1 MLTEVQAVIASNEQ
15 AAPIIDIALTALNKI
30 ASRQA
35 VVAIIGLGYVGLPLA
50 VAFADAR
57 FRVVGIDV
65 DAQRIS
71 SLNAGQS
78 YIPDVLSHRL
88 SALLTHTAPDG
99 QHPVSFGSNW
109 PGYEPAGID
118 QAEQHGS
125 LYATTDLDILQYVD
139 AAIVCVPTPV
149 SAAKEPDLSYILSAV
164 NDIAARLH
172 QGMLI
177 VLESTTYPGTTEE
190 VVLPRLEQS
199 GLSVGADFFLAFSPE
214 RIDPGRSDWTVH
226 TTPKVL
232 GGVTPTCLKVAC
244 ALYECAINHVV
255 PVSNTRTA
263 EMVKL
268 LENTFRAVNIGL
280 ANEMAIM
287 CDRLDIDVWEVIE
300 AAKSKPY
307 GFMPF
312 YPGPGVGGHCIPVDP
327 LYLAWKLRESNYEA
341 RFIQTAHQIN
351 ANMPHYVLGR
361 IAEALNED
369 GKPLKGSRIL
379 MLGVAYKADV
389 NDVRESPALD
399 LIHLLR
405 QQKAEV
411 SYNDPYVSSLALDGL
426 SLTSIALN
434 RETLWQADCIVI
446 LAAHQCYDWAW
457 VMEHSRLVV
466 DTRNV
471 LRNGQAHVAR
481 VVKL

>member
-1 MLTEVQAVIASNEQ
+1 MLTELRAVIASNEQ
-15 AAPIIDIALTALNKI
+15 ASPMIDIALATLNKI
-30 ASRQA
+30 VTRQA
-35 VVAIIGLGYVGLPLA
+35 VVAIVGLGYVGLPLA
-50 VAFADAR
+50 VAFAEAR
-57 FRVVGIDV
+57 FRVVGIDI
-65 DAQRIS
+65 DARRIS

-78 YIPDVLSHRL
+78 YIPDVSAHQV
-88 SALLTHTAPDG
+88 SALLTRSAPNGQRPMSFVDNRPDG
-99 QHPVSFGSNW
+99 
-109 PGYEPAGID
+109 EPAEMD
-118 QAEQHGS
+118 QARQHGS
-125 LYATTDLDILQYVD
+125 LYATTDYDILHHVD

-164 NDIAARLH
+164 NEIAPRLH
-172 QGMLI
+172 QEMLI

-199 GLSVGADFFLAFSPE
+199 GLSVGTDFFLAFSPE
-214 RIDPGRSDWTVH
+214 RIDPGRTDWTVY

-232 GGVTPTCLKVAC
+232 GGVTPTCLKVAQ

-255 PVSNTRTA
+255 PVSNARTA

-280 ANEMAIM
+280 ANEMAMM

-327 LYLAWKLRESNYEA
+327 LYLAWKLRVLNYEA

-351 ANMPHYVLGR
+351 VNMPHYVLAK
-361 IAEALNED
+361 ITEALNED
-369 GKPLKGSRIL
+369 GKPLNGSRIL
-379 MLGVAYKADV
+379 VFGVAYKADV
-389 NDVRESPALD
+389 NDVRESPALE
-399 LIHLLR
+399 LIPLLR
-405 QQKAEV
+405 RQRAEV
-411 SYNDPYVSSLALDGL
+411 VYNDPYVPSLVLDGL
-426 SLTSIALN
+426 TLTSITLN
-434 RETLWQADCIVI
+434 DETLRQADCIVI

-457 VMEHSRLVV
+457 VMEHGRLVV

>member
-1 MLTEVQAVIASNEQ
+1 MLTEFQAVIASNGQ
-15 AAPIIDIALTALNKI
+15 AAPSIDFALTALNKI
-30 ASRQA
+30 TSRQA

-78 YIPDVLSHRL
+78 YIPDVPASQL
-88 SALLTHTAPDG
+88 SAVLTHHAPDR
-99 QHPVSFGSNW
+99 QHPLPFASNW
-109 PGYEPAGID
+109 PSCEPAGKD
-118 QAEQHGS
+118 QAQQQGS
-125 LYATTDLDILQYVD
+125 LYATADLDILQDVD

-164 NDIAARLH
+164 NDIAAHLH

-190 VVLPRLEQS
+190 AVLPRLEQS

-214 RIDPGRSDWTVH
+214 RIDPGRTDWTVR
-226 TTPKVL
+226 TTPKVI
-232 GGVTPTCLKVAC
+232 GGVTPTCLKVAS

-255 PVSNTRTA
+255 PVSNARTA

-307 GFMPF
+307 GFVPF

-351 ANMPHYVLGR
+351 VNMPHYVLEK
-361 IAEALNED
+361 IAGALNEES
-369 GKPLKGSRIL
+369 KPLKGSRIL
-379 MLGVAYKADV
+379 VLGVAYKADV

-399 LIHLLR
+399 LIQLLHQR
-405 QQKAEV
+405 SAEV
-411 SYNDPYVSSLALDGL
+411 VYNDPYVPSLALCGL
-426 SLTSIALN
+426 TLTSMTLDD
-434 RETLWQADCIVI
+434 ETLRQADCVVV
-446 LAAHQCYDWAW
+446 LAAHHCYDWAW
-457 VMEHSRLVV
+457 VMEHSQLVV